1 MHEVAALYVLISVQ
15 AVIRFLF
22 MITINLCLQRFINF
36 SVDILFSGAYG
47 NRKAQVYRKNPII
60 IENVLSSS
68 GFLYTKYGTKFSWFG
83 SWSLLLLHER
93 MWYLFEFSFVEKT
106 VRVKIFQYL
115 SRYNK
120 EARRL
125 HAVVSWLQTLVPRA
139 LDVIL
144 SDLISRL
151 HFPCQLAFHKVWLK
165 YRIQGHFLY
174 NIPEPVARRLV
185 SR

>member
-1 MHEVAALYVLISVQ
+1 
-15 AVIRFLF
+15 

-125 HAVVSWLQTLVPRA
+125 HAVVSWLQTLVPLV
-139 LDVIL
+139 LDGVL
-144 SDLISRL
+144 SDLIFRQER
-151 HFPCQLAFHKVWLK
+151 FAFSMTASVSQSVAYKLQNT
-165 YRIQGHFLY
+165 YA
-174 NIPEPVARRLV
+174 PEKSMSTEKLMKR
-185 SR
+185 